1 MSFVSIDFLQQ
12 TDLNVKAFWLHF
24 KGLQAKFQSG
34 SLLKRIIRNLK
45 SLRSDRK
52 VLKVWL

>member
-12 TDLNVKAFWLHF
+12 TDFNVKGFWLHF